1 MPRIFALSTL
11 ALPAAVLAGSIAAV
25 TTIAATR
32 PDAPPSSENAMT
44 TTADVPATRYSA
56 TGHDITPLS
65 KEKVA
70 ELAKSLD
77 PEQYRITQKSG
88 TEAPFCGT
96 LLDNKKEGVYCCV
109 VCGLPLFDSSHKFV
123 SGTGWPSFF
132 KEFDPQHVARGED
145 RSHGMVR
152 VEIEC
157 ARCDA
162 HLGHVFDDGPRPTGE
177 RHCLNSASLV
187 FHERGAELPGESRPV
202 ETETA
207 YFAAGCFWGVEHGYS
222 QLPGVLDVSSGYQ
235 NGRTKKP
242 TYKEVCA
249 GTTEHAESVKV
260 VFDPKRISYE
270 DLAKFFFLIHDPTTL
285 NRQGPDIGTQ
295 YRSGIYTT
303 SDEQRATAQRVR
315 DEFATSGRFG
325 SRSIVTEIEPAE
337 TFWPAEDYHQDY
349 IVKTGRACHVNV
361 PAALKAMG
369 LSR

>member
-1 MPRIFALSTL
+1 MPTPLSTL
-11 ALPAAVLAGSIAAV
+11 ALPAAALAASIVAV
-25 TTIAATR
+25 ATIAATR
-32 PDAPPSSENAMT
+32 NDDPPT
-44 TTADVPATRYSA
+44 TEHPMSTSASIPATRYSE
-56 TGHDITPLS
+56 TGHDITRLAD
-65 KEKVA
+65 EEVA
-70 ELAKSLD
+70 ELARLLD
-77 PEQYRITQKSG
+77 PEQCRITQKSG

-96 LLDNKKEGVYCCV
+96 LLDNKKDGLYCCV
-109 VCGLPLFDSSHKFV
+109 VCTLPLFDSSHKFV

-132 KEFDPQHVARGED
+132 REVDPDHVARIED

-152 VEIEC
+152 IEIEC
-157 ARCDA
+157 VRCGA

-187 FHERGAELPGESRPV
+187 FHERGGELPERARPV
-202 ETETA
+202 ATESA

-222 QLPGVLDVSSGYQ
+222 QLPGVLDVASGYQ
-235 NGRTKKP
+235 NGRTEKP

-249 GTTEHAESVKV
+249 GTTDHAESVKV

-303 SDEQRATAQRVR
+303 SEAQLATAKRIR
-315 DEFATSGRFG
+315 DEFAKSGRFG